1 MLQACQNEARSQPT
15 QSESPEG
22 SFLNPDSIDWGMDS
36 LTDAAT
42 TPPNAT
48 IHSDAAKVFQED
60 SKHIV
65 LHAENC
71 ALMCATVHGGKAD
84 RGKFGEALTSVLCN
98 PNRKAKISIHDLFT
112 QSSGKTNQYQIPE
125 FRSTLRKPLLL

>member
-1 MLQACQNEARSQPT
+1 MLQACQNEARARPS
-15 QSESPEG
+15 QSESPQG
-22 SFLNPDSIDWGMDS
+22 SFLNSISWGIDDQEDTAS
-36 LTDAAT
+36 TPSNAA
-42 TPPNAT
+42 
-48 IHSDAAKVFQED
+48 IHSDAAKISRED

-84 RGKFGEALTSVLCN
+84 RGQFAEALTSVLCN

-112 QSSGKTNQYQIPE
+112 QASGKTNQYQIPE

>member
-1 MLQACQNEARSQPT
+1 MIQACQNEARPRPIQC
-15 QSESPEG
+15 ESPEG
-22 SFLNPDSIDWGMDS
+22 SFLNPDSIGWGTDS
-36 LTDAAT
+36 LKDAPT
-42 TPPNAT
+42 TPSNAA
-48 IHSDAAKVFQED
+48 IHSDAAKVSQED

-98 PNRKAKISIHDLFT
+98 PSRKAKINIHDLFT
-112 QSSGKTNQYQIPE
+112 QASGKTNQYQIPE

>member
-1 MLQACQNEARSQPT
+1 MIQACQNDAKSPT
-15 QSESPEG
+15 IQNGSPKG
-22 SFLNPDSIDWGMDS
+22 SFLNPDSIGWGMG
-36 LTDAAT
+36 AVT
-42 TPPNAT
+42 TPSNAA
-48 IHSDAAKVFQED
+48 IYIDAAKVSQED

-84 RGKFGEALTSVLCN
+84 RGQFAEALTSVLC
-98 PNRKAKISIHDLFT
+98 NRKAKISIHDLFT
-112 QSSGKTNQYQIPE
+112 QASGKTNQYQIPE

>member
-1 MLQACQNEARSQPT
+1 MLQACQNEARSRPT

-22 SFLNPDSIDWGMDS
+22 SFLNPDAIDWGMDS
-36 LTDAAT
+36 LTDAVT
-42 TPPNAT
+42 TPSNAA
-48 IHSDAAKVFQED
+48 IYIDAAKVSQED

-84 RGKFGEALTSVLCN
+84 RGQFAEALTSVLC
-98 PNRKAKISIHDLFT
+98 NRKAKISIHDLFT
-112 QSSGKTNQYQIPE
+112 QASGKTNQYQIPE

>member
-1 MLQACQNEARSQPT
+1 MIQACQNEARSRPIQC
-15 QSESPEG
+15 ESPEG
-22 SFLNPDSIDWGMDS
+22 SFLNPDSIGWGTDS
-36 LTDAAT
+36 LTDAPT
-42 TPPNAT
+42 TPSNAA
-48 IHSDAAKVFQED
+48 IHSDAAKVSQED

-84 RGKFGEALTSVLCN
+84 RGQFAEALTSVLC
-98 PNRKAKISIHDLFT
+98 NRKAKISIHDLFT
-112 QSSGKTNQYQIPE
+112 QASGKTNQYQIPE